1 MLVFPGLAMELVLS
15 AALIALIPY
24 IDDKFPNTVLFAC
37 DNVVFGLVRVVMN
50 DAFAVMLQITK
61 LVQ

>member
-15 AALIALIPY
+15 AALITLILTLMTS
-24 IDDKFPNTVLFAC
+24 FPNTVLFAC
-37 DNVVFGLVRVVMN
+37 DNVVFGLVA
-50 DAFAVMLQITK
+50 AFAVMLQITK